1 MTRLETLSY
10 WRGDRL
16 PNTWGPASD
25 LILLDLLQ
33 MPPRP
38 QMARWADGAQVPTV
52 VAARQPESGSR
63 RADLYDGRGRLV
75 GSQLQTHRAPG
86 AAEPT
91 VLGDD
96 LQVFELAG
104 HAVGLLVGEDL
115 LVPDVSRALTLRNA
129 ELLIALAAPRLPE
142 FLGIWR
148 EAQQNQV
155 IGFGGGAPPV
165 LAVPCEADPE
175 ATGFLAL
182 ESLSDWVRA
191 RVPWGSLATARET
204 ALLTQLN
211 PRAYLECPWWSA

>member
-1 MTRLETLSY
+1 MIRLETLSY

-33 MPPRP
+33 WPPRP
-38 QMARWADGAQVPTV
+38 QMARWADGAQVPTL
-52 VAARQPESGSR
+52 VAAREPDGGSR
-63 RADLYDGRGRLV
+63 RADLYDGQGRLV

-86 AAEPT
+86 ADEPS

-96 LQVFELAG
+96 IHVFDLGG

-115 LVPDVSRALTLRNA
+115 LVPEVSRTLTLMNA

-142 FLGIWR
+142 YLGIWR
-148 EAQQNQV
+148 ESQQNQV
-155 IGFGGGAPPV
+155 IGFGGGAPP
-165 LAVPCEADPE
+165 LLTVPCEADPE
-175 ATGFLAL
+175 EAGFLPV

-191 RVPWGSLATARET
+191 SVPWGSLATARET

-211 PRAYLECPWWSA
+211 PRAYLAHPWWSA